1 MSKKFLRQDYMSHLK
16 LVKKV
21 KVKWKKPRGRHS
33 KMRKRRKSY
42 PKIVLI
48 GYKSSKEFSGKVN
61 SLRPAL
67 IHNSKELL
75 KIKKDEIAIIARIG
89 SKKRIELIKLANEK
103 NIKILNVGGKDK

>member
-1 MSKKFLRQDYMSHLK
+1 MSKKFLRQDYMRHLK
-16 LVKKV
+16 LGKTG
-21 KVKWKKPRGRHS
+21 KVKWRKPRGRHS

-48 GYKSSKEFSGKVN
+48 GYKSSKKFSGKVN
-61 SLRPAL
+61 SLRPTL